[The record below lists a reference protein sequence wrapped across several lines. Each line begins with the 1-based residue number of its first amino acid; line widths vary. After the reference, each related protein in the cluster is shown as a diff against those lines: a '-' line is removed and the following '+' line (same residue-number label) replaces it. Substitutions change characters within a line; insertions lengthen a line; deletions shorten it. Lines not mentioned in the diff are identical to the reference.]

1 MELQL
6 DFSSHLPQ
14 RYLPS
19 FDRIVS
25 LLTQTVP
32 DFPRGGAM
40 LTRQGKGTFVIKV
53 YDKTKAEKLMGKKIE
68 YYYEGDK
75 SQKKVSIPIQER
87 KKKDQYVNPK
97 YITMTGFDRFPAEQI
112 SNEQIDRALSNF
124 GKILVPTQDVYG
136 GDIFLTGK
144 KKVRLDLD
152 KGEDIP
158 REFFIEFSTNGKK
171 FNTSIRVFYKDQPY
185 FCKKCMVKHIGDC
198 PEWRK
203 MKEEEAKVK

>member
-112 SNEQIDRALSNF
+112 SNEQIDRGLYME
-124 GKILVPTQDVYG
+124 VT
-136 GDIFLTGK
+136 
-144 KKVRLDLD
+144 
-152 KGEDIP
+152 
-158 REFFIEFSTNGKK
+158 
-171 FNTSIRVFYKDQPY
+171 Y
-185 FCKKCMVKHIGDC
+185 F
-198 PEWRK
+198 
-203 MKEEEAKVK
+203 